1 MVILH
6 SKRVINSDE
15 SSTKRVKNSDDSSSK
30 RVKNSDYSSSKRVK
44 IVMTVVA
51 KGLKTVMTVVPRGVP
66 VERVHLRDVE
76 VYAGIPE
83 KRVSPQGQ
91 KTLQQNSESKKG

>member
-6 SKRVINSDE
+6 SKRVKNSDE
-15 SSTKRVKNSDDSSSK
+15 SSSKRVKNSDDSSSK

-44 IVMTVVA
+44 I
-51 KGLKTVMTVVPRGVP
+51 VMTVVPRGVP